1 MIHNLLDRMKLP
13 FRKNK
18 EFLSVLYDILGFYPH
33 DVEIYRL
40 AFSHKSL
47 SYHTDTNGAKD
58 RRSGRRDKRPR
69 SENTT
74 KPLNNERLEYLGDA
88 VLETVV
94 SDILFRHFENKREG
108 FLTSTRSKIVQR
120 ESLNR
125 LAEQMGLEA
134 LIQAAQGTRMS
145 HTNIG
150 GNAFEALMGAIYLDR
165 GFKYCHWFITHRV
178 VGAYIDLDTVAQKEV
193 NFKSKLL
200 EWCQKNRINTDFRDS
215 GGNDGERGFRS
226 SIVLEG
232 ITVGKGSGRSKKES
246 QQVAAK
252 DALARMRREQKLY
265 DSIFRAKE
273 KRTAMEA
280 DESFALPRIDEAD
293 DFVIKGRGKDKPV
306 LEDENG
312 RRRNFAAGAD
322 DYQDTSDAAYDEAY
336 GENPKYEVID
346 DPENESEYSDYATSI
361 QPDEEEDVQP
371 VRTKDAPSTKKD
383 KPAAN
388 KDKAKPAQAKAEND
402 EPTRT
407 PQTKAERKR
416 ERNRTAK
423 TIDDAVK
430 GSKKV
435 KAEVPAPAEPKP
447 ETAKAEVATESTG
460 ANASDDKPLSESAKR
475 RQRRKARREA
485 MAADEANPFDELRN
499 ERQER
504 TTDETAPVATA
515 EATIADVEA
524 PVATDEAPLSP
535 VTADNAPAAEADDEL
550 ETVELHVAPSTDDAE
565 PSVEAELSTYLAEE
579 EPIAEESAETEEQP
593 TDFVSEEATEPT
605 SEAESAPA
613 TSEEPQ
619 PSAAEELPTP
629 AEAEPIEADADEIE
643 AEEDADADND
653 EARDGADGIS
663 ADIAVEKVVGESE
676 EPLTEEAED
685 DEATDENDETTDE
698 DEAPSEPYDLNNSAS
713 RPRLRHISLDDFV
726 FGATDATLYD
736 RDEEAAPSEEANS
749 NTVDNRRQRNSRSR
763 RRKPASAKKAA
774 EQSPE
779 AEGESTKDA
788 AKAQQHKAPKAPKN
802 AEAKKGGNKTKKASP
817 EDEGEAK
824 IRADREKA
832 AKRRAQQRRRRRRE
846 NGKGENPSAED

>member
-33 DVEIYRL
+33 NVEIYRI

-47 SYHTDTNGAKD
+47 SYHADSNGGKD
-58 RRSGRRDKRPR
+58 RRDRRREKRPR
-69 SENTT
+69 SENTS

-215 GGNDGERGFRS
+215 GGADGERGFRS
-226 SIVLEG
+226 TIVLEG

-246 QQVAAK
+246 QQVASK
-252 DALARMRREQKLY
+252 DALSRMRREQKLY

-280 DESFALPRIDEAD
+280 DESFALPKIDEAD
-293 DFVIKGRGKDKPV
+293 DIVIKGKGKDKPV

-312 RRRNFAAGAD
+312 RRKKFASEAD
-322 DYQDTSDAAYDEAY
+322 DYQDTSDAAYNEAY

-346 DPENESEYSDYATSI
+346 DPDNESEYSEYATSI
-361 QPDEEEDVQP
+361 QPDDEEEEVL
-371 VRTKDAPSTKKD
+371 TAPAKEPAAPKKD
-383 KPAAN
+383 KAPSN
-388 KDKAKPAQAKAEND
+388 KDKAKAPQAKAEGE
-402 EPTRT
+402 EPARA

-435 KAEVPAPAEPKP
+435 KAETPAVAEPQP
-447 ETAKAEVATESTG
+447 ETAKAQAAAENGEANVA
-460 ANASDDKPLSESAKR
+460 DDKPLSESAKR

-485 MAADEANPFDELRN
+485 MAADEANPFVDLDKARHVDAAE
-499 ERQER
+499 EKA
-504 TTDETAPVATA
+504 TASADETVLPSAIEESAPSTG
-515 EATIADVEA
+515 
-524 PVATDEAPLSP
+524 
-535 VTADNAPAAEADDEL
+535 ADDEL
-550 ETVELHVAPSTDDAE
+550 ETVELRVAPEAE
-565 PSVEAELSTYLAEE
+565 EEPTPVEAELGMEE
-579 EPIAEESAETEEQP
+579 TEQQPAAVESSETEEQES
-593 TDFVSEEATEPT
+593 F
-605 SEAESAPA
+605 SEAQMP
-613 TSEEPQ
+613 EP
-619 PSAAEELPTP
+619 AAEEESESAQNEEPHAESEP
-629 AEAEPIEADADEIE
+629 KRNAGEEPNAAENFKPEVSAEAEPIEADADDIE
-643 AEEDADADND
+643 AEEEHVFSEPSTGEETSAYEPADAAEPN
-653 EARDGADGIS
+653 EAD
-663 ADIAVEKVVGESE
+663 SE
-676 EPLTEEAED
+676 DAAAEYTD
-685 DEATDENDETTDE
+685 DASFDDDAN
-698 DEAPSEPYDLNNSAS
+698 ASSEPYALDDSAT

-736 RDEEAAPSEEANS
+736 RNEESAPNAEEVSDESDE
-749 NTVDNRRQRNSRSR
+749 RRQRNSRSR
-763 RRKPASAKKAA
+763 RRKPSRAPKAD
-774 EQSPE
+774 EQTAE
-779 AEGESTKDA
+779 AEGQSAQDASKAQPRKA
-788 AKAQQHKAPKAPKN
+788 AKAARN
-802 AEAKKGGNKTKKASP
+802 AEGKKGDNKAKKSSA
-817 EDEGEAK
+817 EADEEAQ
-824 IRADREKA
+824 IRANREKA

-846 NGKGENPSAED
+846 NNRGDNPSAED

>member
-47 SYHTDTNGAKD
+47 SYHADANNGKD

-94 SDILFRHFENKREG
+94 SDILFRHFEHKREG

-252 DALARMRREQKLY
+252 DALSRMRREQKLY

-280 DESFALPRIDEAD
+280 DESFALPKIDEPD
-293 DFVIKGRGKDKPV
+293 DIVIKGRGKDKPV

-322 DYQDTSDAAYDEAY
+322 DYQDSSDAAYDEAY
-336 GENPKYEVID
+336 GDNPKYEVID

-361 QPDEEEDVQP
+361 QPDDEDDVQP
-371 VRTKDAPSTKKD
+371 TPAKVAPAPKKD
-383 KPAAN
+383 KAAAN
-388 KDKAKPAQAKAEND
+388 KDKAKPAQAKAESD
-402 EPTRT
+402 EPSRT

-435 KAEVPAPAEPKP
+435 KAEAPVPAEPKP
-447 ETAKAEVATESTG
+447 ETAKAEVAAGNTG
-460 ANASDDKPLSESAKR
+460 TNEPEDKPLSESAKR

-485 MAADEANPFDELRN
+485 MATDEANPFEELDN
-499 ERQER
+499 ERQDRNANEAAPV
-504 TTDETAPVATA
+504 TTDEAQPST
-515 EATIADVEA
+515 
-524 PVATDEAPLSP
+524 TD
-535 VTADNAPAAEADDEL
+535 ADNAPTEEADDVL
-550 ETVELHVAPSTDDAE
+550 ETVELHIAPEADDV
-565 PSVEAELSTYLAEE
+565 PQPVEAELSTPQAEE
-579 EPIAEESAETEEQP
+579 ELAAEAEAEAEEQPASAVSEEPTEVPVEEESAP
-593 TDFVSEEATEPT
+593 TTSEEPIT
-605 SEAESAPA
+605 SEAE
-613 TSEEPQ
+613 EPH
-619 PSAAEELPTP
+619 AP
-629 AEAEPIEADADEIE
+629 AEAEPIEADADDIE
-643 AEEDADADND
+643 DEEENAADND
-653 EARDGADGIS
+653 EDLNATAENSEDASEDT
-663 ADIAVEKVVGESE
+663 AAEESE
-676 EPLTEEAED
+676 EELTEEYHDGEAADEEGEAADED
-685 DEATDENDETTDE
+685 DEAADE
-698 DEAPSEPYDLNNSAS
+698 DEAPSEPYDINNSTS
-713 RPRLRHISLDDFV
+713 RPHLRHISLDDFV
-726 FGATDATLYD
+726 FGATDATMYD
-736 RDEEAAPSEEANS
+736 RDEEAAPSEEANG
-749 NTVDNRRQRNSRSR
+749 NEGDNRRQRNSRSR
-763 RRKPASAKKAA
+763 RRKTSAAKKAT
-774 EQSPE
+774 EQAPE

-788 AKAQQHKAPKAPKN
+788 AKAQQRKAPKASKN
-802 AEAKKGGNKTKKASP
+802 AEAKKGANKTKKASS

-846 NGKGENPSAED
+846 NGRGENPSAED

>member
-18 EFLSVLYDILGFYPH
+18 EFLTVLYDILGFYPH

-58 RRSGRRDKRPR
+58 RRGGRRDKRPR

-252 DALARMRREQKLY
+252 DALSRMRREQKLY

-293 DFVIKGRGKDKPV
+293 DIVIKGRGKDKPV

-361 QPDEEEDVQP
+361 QPDEEEEVQP
-371 VRTKDAPSTKKD
+371 VRTKQTPSTKKD

-388 KDKAKPAQAKAEND
+388 KDKAKPVQPKAEND
-402 EPTRT
+402 ESTRT

-430 GSKKV
+430 GSKKI

-447 ETAKAEVATESTG
+447 ETAKAEVATESTD

-504 TTDETAPVATA
+504 ATDETAPVATD
-515 EATIADVEA
+515 EAPIANVEA
-524 PVATDEAPLSP
+524 PVATAEAPIDTAEAPLSP
-535 VTADNAPAAEADDEL
+535 FTADNAPAAEADDEL
-550 ETVELHVAPSTDDAE
+550 ETVELHVAPATDDIE
-565 PSVEAELSTYLAEE
+565 PSVEAELSTDLAAEE
-579 EPIAEESAETEEQP
+579 PAAEESADTQEQF
-593 TDFVSEEATEPT
+593 TDFDGEEAPEHTA
-605 SEAESAPA
+605 EAESANA
-613 TSEEPQ
+613 TSEKPHAA
-619 PSAAEELPTP
+619 SAEELPTT

-643 AEEDADADND
+643 AEEETDADND
-653 EARDGADGIS
+653 EARDGADDS
-663 ADIAVEKVVGESE
+663 SDNFPEEEVVEEAEDV
-676 EPLTEEAED
+676 LTEEAED
-685 DEATDENDETTDE
+685 SETADE

-736 RDEEAAPSEEANS
+736 RDEKAAPSEETDG
-749 NTVDNRRQRNSRSR
+749 NTIDNRRQRNSRSR

-779 AEGESTKDA
+779 TEGESTKDA
-788 AKAQQHKAPKAPKN
+788 AKAQQRKAPKAPQN
-802 AEAKKGGNKTKKASP
+802 AETKKGGNKTKKTGP

-824 IRADREKA
+824 VRADREKA